1 MEKENIIVLDDDSK
15 YMLLDETN
23 IEEYKFFFAV
33 KLNEND
39 EPTTQYEVFKEV
51 LEEGEIYI
59 DILDDSNYKQALLI
73 DFTNNYMNK
82 IGELIEKNN

>member
-15 YMLLDETN
+15 YMLLDEIK
-23 IEEYKFFFAV
+23 IEESKFFFAV
-33 KLNEND
+33 KLNKND

-51 LEEGEIYI
+51 VEEGEIYI

-82 IGELIEKNN
+82 IGELMENND